1 MAKKPS
7 NIEHT
12 NEIAETALNWAI
24 SCRIQNPDAKFM
36 LVTLSSLVTDASL
49 TGRTNLGAISALTT
63 LSLPVIL
70 RNLSALAKSKHID
83 YLVLPGNSVKFTLTP
98 DTPLEPGMRLTFTDG
113 QIILEPSNV
122 TDPET
127 PSKNP

>member
-1 MAKKPS
+1 
-7 NIEHT
+7 
-12 NEIAETALNWAI
+12 
-24 SCRIQNPDAKFM
+24 M